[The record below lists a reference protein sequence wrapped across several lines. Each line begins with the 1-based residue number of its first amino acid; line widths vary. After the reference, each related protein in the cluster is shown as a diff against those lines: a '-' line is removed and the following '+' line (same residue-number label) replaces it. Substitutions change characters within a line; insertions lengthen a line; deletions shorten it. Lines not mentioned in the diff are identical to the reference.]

1 MNILLESKV
10 GVYDVSITSKENKI
24 DGRFYDTINFN
35 INNQAVYTTNI
46 MRENGAED
54 FDITLGSFVSHTL
67 GCAYNGATEELK
79 DLLAF
84 IQEICYNEVELEG
97 DIEILCSVLFHV
109 AENSEEKGECL
120 IL

>member
-10 GVYDVSITSKENKI
+10 GVYDVSITSKESEI
-24 DGRFYDTINFN
+24 DGRFYDTVNFN

-46 MRENGAED
+46 MRENGVEE
-54 FDITLGSFVSHTL
+54 FDITLGSFMSHTL
-67 GCAYNGATEELK
+67 GCAYNGITEELK

-97 DIEILCSVLFHV
+97 DIEMLCSVLSHV
-109 AENSEEKGECL
+109 AENN
-120 IL
+120 

>member
-10 GVYDVSITSKENKI
+10 GIYDISITSKENKI

-79 DLLAF
+79 DLFAF

-97 DIEILCSVLFHV
+97 DIAMLCSVLFHIT
-109 AENSEEKGECL
+109 ENSEEEESV
-120 IL
+120 